1 MIMNKILLNINSEIK
16 DLRMK
21 KQSSMVED
29 LGIYLSDKDEFIKK
43 AQDNGFRLLGDNF
56 LIKEINGK
64 EYNLTIKDEE
74 ISTLTIYE
82 NNESVDITDEDID
95 LIKEYIN
102 KSI

>member
-1 MIMNKILLNINSEIK
+1 MIMNKILLNVNSEIK

-29 LGIYLSDKDEFIKK
+29 LGIYLSDKDECIKK
-43 AQDNGFRLLGDNF
+43 AQDNDFRLLGDNF

-102 KSI
+102 KII

>member
-1 MIMNKILLNINSEIK
+1 MITNKILLNVKTKIK

-21 KQSSMVED
+21 KQSSIVED
-29 LGIYLSDKDEFIKK
+29 LNINLLNKDEFIEK
-43 AQDNGFRLLGDNF
+43 AKNNGFELLGDNF

-64 EYNLTIKDEE
+64 EYNLTIKNNE

-95 LIKEYIN
+95 LIKKYIN
-102 KSI
+102 EII

>member
-1 MIMNKILLNINSEIK
+1 MNWIESIK
-16 DLRMK
+16 E
-21 KQSSMVED
+21 V
-29 LGIYLSDKDEFIKK
+29 KK
-43 AQDNGFRLLGDNF
+43 AQDNDFRLLGDNF

-102 KSI
+102 KII

>member
-1 MIMNKILLNINSEIK
+1 MIMNKILLNVNSEIK

-43 AQDNGFRLLGDNF
+43 AQDNDFR

-102 KSI
+102 KII